1 MNKQAT
7 NQKKKTKPT
16 NKNAGGAWFPV
27 DLSASQQLTP
37 IVAFLLGKR
46 GTS

>member
-7 NQKKKTKPT
+7 NQKK
-16 NKNAGGAWFPV
+16 KNAGGAWFPV
-27 DLSASQQLTP
+27 DLSAGRQLTP
-37 IVAFLLGKR
+37 VAVFLLGKR